1 MNTELSLWG
10 YFVQCVTKKYCS
22 FEGRARRKEFWG
34 NYLFS
39 LLIVIAAGILSGV
52 VSVIVGES
60 APMLIYY
67 IAAGALTLPNI
78 GACVRRLHD
87 IGKSGW
93 WYFLIFVPF
102 GAIVLLAWFC
112 MDSQPGDNEFGPN
125 PKEVV

>member
-1 MNTELSLWG
+1 MNNELSLWG
-10 YFVQCVTKKYCS
+10 YFVQCVTQKFFS

-39 LLIVIAAGILSGV
+39 VLTLVAAGILSGV

-60 APMLIYY
+60 AAMLIYY
-67 IAAGALTLPNI
+67 IAAGALTMPNI

-87 IGKSGW
+87 LGKSGW
-93 WYFLIFVPF
+93 WFCLAFVPLA
-102 GAIVLLAWFC
+102 GIVLLVWFC

-125 PKEVV
+125 PKQIA

>member
-39 LLIVIAAGILSGV
+39 LLTVIAAGV
-52 VSVIVGES
+52 VGAIFDATVG
-60 APMLIYY
+60 LVLYY
-67 IAAGALTLPNI
+67 VAALALTLPAL
-78 GACVRRLHD
+78 GASIRRLHD
-87 IGKSGW
+87 IGKSGS

-102 GAIVLLAWFC
+102 GAFVLLAWFC